1 MFKISCARKSLFLA
15 DIDDSKCHVKALECL
30 VRLASVRRSLFV
42 SNATRLQFLSSL
54 MMGTKDILETGK
66 GQFDD
71 ELPLLLVFLLVSL
84 FKLLI
89 SVLLIPLALLCKTVV

>member
-1 MFKISCARKSLFLA
+1 
-15 DIDDSKCHVKALECL
+15 VKALECL

-89 SVLLIPLALLCKTVV
+89 SVLLIPLALLRKTVV